1 VDRAA
6 AASDLTAISQDC
18 VIFLGRSWRA
28 SSLTPMRDEFLA
40 PFRSRRVLEVE
51 ELSSVSYFWE
61 EILDDF
67 LVAT

>member
-1 VDRAA
+1 
-6 AASDLTAISQDC
+6 
-18 VIFLGRSWRA
+18 
-28 SSLTPMRDEFLA
+28 MRDEFLA